1 MHGPFPIVAGL
12 PAFVD
17 FATSVVD
24 LQSLQAAAASAAAS
38 GKRSSLR
45 DRAVALVRMTRPRNR
60 TAERIAA
67 DLQRHLGGDRRV
79 LVIGGGTVGSGLDRL
94 YADPAIDIVALDVYP
109 SANVSFVADAH
120 RIPLADASMDAVI
133 VQAVLEHVLEP
144 AEVVAEIHRVL
155 RPDGLVYADTPFM
168 QQVHEG
174 PYDFTRFTES
184 GHRWLFRRFETIES
198 GVVAGPGVQLAWSVT
213 YAVRGATRS
222 RIAGAL
228 CGAVL
233 EPVGH
238 ALDRIVP
245 REYAVDGASS
255 VYFYGK
261 RSERTL
267 SPREIVDHYAGA
279 QHRPKRTF

>member
-1 MHGPFPIVAGL
+1 MRAYRAGSVAIAN
-12 PAFVD
+12 AF
-17 FATSVVD
+17 
-24 LQSLQAAAASAAAS
+24 
-38 GKRSSLR
+38 
-45 DRAVALVRMTRPRNR
+45 
-60 TAERIAA
+60 
-67 DLQRHLGGDRRV
+67 
-79 LVIGGGTVGSGLDRL
+79 GTG
-94 YADPAIDIVALDVYP
+94 
-109 SANVSFVADAH
+109 VADDKA
-120 RIPLADASMDAVI
+120 IYCFVPDMIKFYLGEEPILENVKTYLLTDPE
-133 VQAVLEHVLEP
+133 VLEHVLEP

-267 SPREIVDHYAGA
+267 SPREIVDHGDRGVGQRVGAILKGDEAGDA
-279 QHRPKRTF
+279 LAEPGAGSRKVDDALRDRLHEDLF